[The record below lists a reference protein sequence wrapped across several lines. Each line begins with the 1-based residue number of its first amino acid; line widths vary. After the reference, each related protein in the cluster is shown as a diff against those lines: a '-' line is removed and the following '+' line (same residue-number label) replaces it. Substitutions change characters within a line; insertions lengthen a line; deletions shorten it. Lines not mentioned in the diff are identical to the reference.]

1 MDLPVLTT
9 MLESVICHV
18 WKIHFYLILMLSTYG
33 IIFLILQSKA
43 WRNIFFFLKQF
54 SLWYFIAVVLQ
65 SSMGNSA
72 RISPSL
78 LLQFSSWPA
87 GAVKMGKVAGE
98 GLQRANSAKGRGG
111 LF

>member
-78 LLQFSSWPA
+78 LLHFSSWPA